1 MFKNLSGTVR
11 TLLFIG
17 IAAIVVL
24 AADTDLDLWRCGWMW
39 RRARETA
46 LAAAAGGEVISQEID
61 QEGLWN
67 EYSFDIM
74 NGDMWYEVEI
84 NAFGSVTGLESSQ
97 SGYGDYTHRD

>member
-24 AADTDLDLWRCGWMW
+24 AAVLIGSLALRGDVAQ
-39 RRARETA
+39 ARGTA
-46 LAAAAGGEVISQEID
+46 LAAAGGGEVISQEID

>member
-24 AADTDLDLWRCGWMW
+24 AAVLVASLVLSVNVAE
-39 RRARETA
+39 AREIA
-46 LAAAAGGEVISQEID
+46 LATAGGGEIVGQEID
-61 QEGLWN
+61 REGLWN

>member
-24 AADTDLDLWRCGWMW
+24 AAVLIGSLALRVDVAQ
-39 RRARETA
+39 ARETA
-46 LAAAAGGEVISQEID
+46 LATAGGGEVISQEID

>member
-24 AADTDLDLWRCGWMW
+24 AAVLIGSLALRVDVTQ
-39 RRARETA
+39 ARETA
-46 LAAAAGGEVISQEID
+46 LAAAGGGEVISQEID

>member
-24 AADTDLDLWRCGWMW
+24 AAVLIGSLALRVDVAQ
-39 RRARETA
+39 ARETA
-46 LAAAAGGEVISQEID
+46 LAAAGGGEVISQEID

-74 NGDMWYEVEI
+74 NGDIWYEVEI

>member
-24 AADTDLDLWRCGWMW
+24 AAVLIGSLALRVDVAQ
-39 RRARETA
+39 ARETA
-46 LAAAAGGEVISQEID
+46 LAAAGGEVISQEID

>member
-11 TLLFIG
+11 TLLLIG

-24 AADTDLDLWRCGWMW
+24 AAVLIGSLTLRVDVAQ
-39 RRARETA
+39 ARETA
-46 LAAAAGGEVISQEID
+46 LAAAGSGEVISQEID

>member
-24 AADTDLDLWRCGWMW
+24 AAVLIGSLALRVDVAQ
-39 RRARETA
+39 ARETA
-46 LAAAAGGEVISQEID
+46 LAAAGGGEVISQEID

-74 NGDMWYEVEI
+74 TAICGERGRNQR
-84 NAFGSVTGLESSQ
+84 LRK
-97 SGYGDYTHRD
+97 RDRPGEQPKRIR